1 MSLLSIKQLTKN
13 YTGEV
18 TVEVLKGIDLTVKKG
33 EMVAIMGP
41 SGSGKTTLLNCIA
54 TFDQPT
60 TGEILLENENP
71 HLYNKNRLADFRR
84 HKLGFVFQQ
93 YNLLAPL
100 TVIENI
106 VLPLTLDGEK
116 PAFMLKKA
124 EDLLDELGISAL
136 RDKRI
141 YQLSGGEMQRVAI
154 CRALIHDPALIL
166 ADEPTGNLDS
176 KSADDVMAL
185 LSQLNFERH
194 VTTLMVTHDPFAAS
208 YCHRVVFIK
217 DGRFYNEI
225 YLGENR
231 DEFYQKILTVLSHLG
246 GRSRELLQADY

>member
-54 TFDQPT
+54 TLDQPT

-116 PAFMLKKA
+116 PAFMLQKG

-166 ADEPTGNLDS
+166 ADEPTGNLDTRTGEEI
-176 KSADDVMAL
+176 MQL
-185 LSQLNFERH
+185 LEVLYARGNTI
-194 VTTLMVTHDPFAAS
+194 VLVTHEEDIARHARRIVRLRAGVVESDRAA
-208 YCHRVVFIK
+208 
-217 DGRFYNEI
+217 
-225 YLGENR
+225 
-231 DEFYQKILTVLSHLG
+231 
-246 GRSRELLQADY
+246 AA